1 MADRLADSVQSDTAH
16 PLFSLWSVR
25 DQL

>member
-1 MADRLADSVQSDTAH
+1 MADRLADFVRSDTAH